1 MPKINQ
7 SLLNKLQSGLAL
19 NSSRV
24 YGLIQTKASQTA
36 LDRNLAALL
45 VAAERNIPYHKY
57 STAEER
63 AQIRTFLGGGGA
75 EAPSLRVTA
84 TNEVSP
90 RPFKTKKVGR
100 NTKAKKTKDTV
111 FVAYGRNESLRK
123 SMFNF
128 LRALGLK
135 PLEWEKVILMAKRVN
150 PQIEEAIDAAM
161 AQAAAVLV
169 LFSPD
174 DEARL
179 KESFADSKS
188 ETKLMGQPRANVIF
202 EAGIALGRHPEK
214 TLLVEVGRLRK
225 FSDIAGRHVVRLTN
239 DFGKRNDLA
248 NRLEKIGCKVDR
260 KGTDWTSAGEFAI

>member
-7 SLLNKLQSGLAL
+7 SLLDKIGTLLGLS
-19 NSSRV
+19 NSRV
-24 YGLIQTKASQTA
+24 YGLIQQKASETA

-45 VAAERNIPYHKY
+45 IAAERRMPYHKY

-63 AQIRTFLGGGGA
+63 AQIRPFLASGGT
-75 EAPSLRVTA
+75 EAPSPQVTP
-84 TNEVSP
+84 TNGILP
-90 RPFKTKKVGR
+90 RASKAKRLGRKTKTAG
-100 NTKAKKTKDTV
+100 TKDTV
-111 FVAYGRNESLRK
+111 FVAYGRNEQLRK

-128 LRALGLK
+128 LRALSLK
-135 PLEWEKVILMAKRVN
+135 PLEWEKVILLAKRAN
-150 PQIEEAIDAAM
+150 PQVEEAIDAAM
-161 AQAAAVLV
+161 AKAAAVLV

-179 KESFADSKS
+179 KEDFADSKA
-188 ETKLMGQPRANVIF
+188 EMKLMGQPRANVIF
-202 EAGIALGRHPEK
+202 EAGLSLGRHPEK

-225 FSDIAGRHVVRLTN
+225 FSDIAGRHVVKLTN

-260 KGTDWTSAGEFAI
+260 KGTDWTSAGDFAI